1 MKSTES
7 GNAGFRLRRL
17 ILMYHLW
24 ACRLSK
30 NLASNHL
37 FLRSETGEGLRSDIM
52 NVEFRFVASAIGVS
66 IKEYCG

>member
-1 MKSTES
+1 MKSIES
-7 GNAGFRLRRL
+7 RNSGFSLRTL

-24 ACRLSK
+24 ACRPSK

-52 NVEFRFVASAIGVS
+52 SVEFRFVASAIGVS
-66 IKEYCG
+66 IKE